1 MVFQQSPMAYNQPDS
16 LFGYKAP
23 PSLTYISNCT
33 MSFRVVGLFVLVL
46 LKKKPKNKKQKQKQG
61 HAM

>member
-1 MVFQQSPMAYNQPDS
+1 MAYNQPDS